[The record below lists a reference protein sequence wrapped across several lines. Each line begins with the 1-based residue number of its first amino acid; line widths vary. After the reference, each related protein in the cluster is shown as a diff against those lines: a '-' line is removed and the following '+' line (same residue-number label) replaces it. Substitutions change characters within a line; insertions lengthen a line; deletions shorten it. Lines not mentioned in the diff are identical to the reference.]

1 MDHLFLEGM
10 IREKEAE
17 LIRTASPVR
26 LPEAAIP
33 RHSFL
38 TARILETLGDALIRL
53 GSHIKSRSGI
63 QPELHGP
70 ARLI

>member
-10 IREKEAE
+10 IRGKEAE

-26 LPEAAIP
+26 LSEAVIS
-33 RHSFL
+33 RHSPL
-38 TARILETLGDALIRL
+38 TAKILETLGNALIRL
-53 GSHIKSRSGI
+53 GSHIKSRSGM
-63 QPELHGP
+63 QPKLHGP